1 MAEIEKRARND
12 DVLTN
17 EDEEDEVKNGN
28 DGDKKSAAAGPIS
41 FGFSK
46 TVGKSKVQNL
56 NREATETSEEKDY
69 LTGVEGKELK
79 STKPSEKP
87 KELVIPLIH
96 KNRWYKEEAGSKGG
110 AVQGAVQRAE
120 QPPEED
126 VVESL
131 AVKELIEESQR
142 QQEKWKS
149 GGSQGDPNLSIP
161 LLLMN
166 KVPSGFEDGD
176 KVNVDMRPESSTE
189 ADYETVPVEAYGMA
203 MLKGMG
209 WKAGEGI
216 GRTFKQDVKP
226 IEHQLRPKGL
236 GLGADRSAIKDLD
249 ESRPKRPPKPGEER
263 APEEPQGLVTGGPV
277 LVEKGPHKDLY
288 GKIEG
293 VDPDNARVMV
303 RLAIGGKTV
312 TVSQYCLRLVNRK
325 EYEKNSRDLSRL
337 SKAHKEREKMKT
349 DEEKERLSNAGA
361 PDKHADRERD
371 REGDRDQRGKDRKR
385 KHQDR
390 PHAGKEPRQSSSNT
404 GSSRAPCW
412 LQRDLRVR
420 FIDKKFKGGK
430 YYNSKMTIE
439 DVLSPEVCVCRSE
452 EGRLLDDVKQ
462 SMLETVV
469 PKSDSDFI
477 MVVLG
482 QNRGQVGRI
491 LQRDKEKGQA
501 LVQLQRSEEQVFK
514 LDYDAICHYVGGTDD

>member
-1 MAEIEKRARND
+1 MAEVEKRARND

-110 AVQGAVQRAE
+110 GVQGAVQRAE

-189 ADYETVPVEAYGMA
+189 ADYEMVPVEAYGMA

-209 WKAGEGI
+209 W
-216 GRTFKQDVKP
+216 
-226 IEHQLRPKGL
+226 
-236 GLGADRSAIKDLD
+236 
-249 ESRPKRPPKPGEER
+249 
-263 APEEPQGLVTGGPV
+263 
-277 LVEKGPHKDLY
+277 
-288 GKIEG
+288 KIEG

-361 PDKHADRERD
+361 PDKHTDRER
-371 REGDRDQRGKDRKR
+371 DRDQRGKDRKR
-385 KHQDR
+385 KHQSQHDRDR

-404 GSSRAPCW
+404 GSSHAPCW

-514 LDYDAICHYVGGTDD
+514 LDYDAVCHYVGGTDD